1 MQRSQKIRIKTMAS
15 DKTVSK
21 PKLDK
26 SSEKHLSEMLSKT
39 VFEKTSNAESN
50 EKISS
55 DLELDSMLKDLESE
69 TQDTELYMEKELLTD
84 ERMEA
89 IILEKVK
96 LEQEKHKTEAVSAD
110 KVEEAQLKR
119 TEHKVEK
126 ETIDKAEE
134 ERIEAE
140 RLKTVRHNKEQLLKA
155 KHKKEKLER
164 ERLEAEKRAKE
175 KARIKVRKLRAARLK
190 KERFEQE
197 KLKAEKLAAKEAKKA
212 FIEAKRLEKSKLKK
226 EKLVQEKLKAEK
238 LAAKKAE
245 KASLEAKR
253 LETSKLK
260 AEKLEQVK
268 LKAEK
273 LAAEKAEKERIEAQF
288 NKEKANQ
295 LRLTKKRLQEKQLA
309 REYKA
314 SLNSDTAKQ
323 HKSKDKI
330 ILKEPSKPAQKQN
343 ISSSNVK
350 VTQGEA
356 NALASR
362 TDSIVT
368 RKSKSDKR
376 VTQLCGNLDDK
387 KYLSD
392 FLANTYDPNSLILS
406 EFLHHYEK
414 AKSSLSTIRIRFNE
428 IILVLD
434 VTLNTVYCSI
444 PLESELFVEFCKTPI
459 DDFKI
464 EVKVLSY
471 EEVRSNR
478 VQRREFNQLSHSLEQ
493 FIWVISLLSANGRL
507 PNNKDLTA
515 SFGVRDDA
523 DFSKLEKIP
532 YLDEIV
538 IELKKTP
545 SVLMGISGRLGVPH
559 KYVVSFFNAA
569 LNIDV
574 LEFNSPKKN
583 KTKKVLGSFF
593 DKSL

>member
-1 MQRSQKIRIKTMAS
+1 MAS

-21 PKLDK
+21 PKSDK
-26 SSEKHLSEMLSKT
+26 SPEKHLSEMLSKT

-119 TEHKVEK
+119 TEHKVDK
-126 ETIDKAEE
+126 ETQKKAEE

-197 KLKAEKLAAKEAKKA
+197 KLKAEKLAAKEAKKVS
-212 FIEAKRLEKSKLKK
+212 IEAKRLEKSKLKK
-226 EKLVQEKLKAEK
+226 EKLVQE
-238 LAAKKAE
+238 
-245 KASLEAKR
+245 
-253 LETSKLK
+253 KLK